1 MASNVSSIEKLEK
14 HEPDQNLVYTL
25 VPLEQMVIIEKE
37 IKLCLLELVRVP
49 DINQKSTESLVLSK
63 SSPKESVGTTVY
75 VPIVKL

>member
-1 MASNVSSIEKLEK
+1 
-14 HEPDQNLVYTL
+14 
-25 VPLEQMVIIEKE
+25 MVIIEKE